1 MSLQTA
7 SLGIMSADT
16 FKNRTKASNAVGGV
30 ASKFK
35 SRGSG
40 MTEIDAA
47 LKAWERDC
55 NKPTVE
61 TAQKMSRV
69 NSIAYECNKWTS
81 QKGAV
86 GKSTP
91 LSDARAQVV
100 AELQRSA
107 LTALAYLKN
116 KNKTQASGHSSRG
129 AVKTLEKGYSHER
142 TNYTAGGKASNPFS
156 GSAVSEAMNHT
167 GFDNVSYDSFV
178 SQASGMAEYNRVEF
192 LNRAQRLEHLVTIE
206 NGLLCQNGEPLN
218 HTEDT
223 TLWANT
229 YAIDHYGNIF
239 SKRMKYGELLF
250 NHSSYCAGKEVLCA
264 GTIGVIEGNLVYLS
278 NLSGH
283 YKPHSGY
290 LRQAL
295 MVFSGE
301 GVNLDNVMVES
312 MDTKKTFKAKTL
324 LVAGPNAAEDWQ
336 HWSTHSKD
344 GKMPKPIYQGLEYE
358 LRNPK

>member
-47 LKAWERDC
+47 LKAWEQDC

-69 NSIAYECNKWTS
+69 NSIAYECNKWAS
-81 QKGAV
+81 QKSAG

-91 LSDARAQVV
+91 LSDARSQVV
-100 AELQRSA
+100 ADLQRTA
-107 LTALAYLKN
+107 VTALAYLKN

-142 TNYTAGGKASNPFS
+142 TNYTSGGKASNPFS

-178 SQASGMAEYNRVEF
+178 SQASGMNEYNRVEF
-192 LNRAQRLEHLVTIE
+192 LNRSQRLEHLVTIE
-206 NGLLCQNGEPLN
+206 NGLLCRDGEPVD
-218 HTEDT
+218 HTTGD
-223 TLWANT
+223 TLWTDT
-229 YAIDHYGNIF
+229 YAIDHYGNVF
-239 SKRMKYGELLF
+239 SKKMKYGELLF

-264 GTIGVIEGNLVYLS
+264 GTIGAIGGTLIYLS

-295 MVFSGE
+295 SLFAGE
-301 GVNLDNVMVES
+301 GINLDNVMVES
-312 MDTKKTFKAKTL
+312 MDTKKTFIGRTL
-324 LVAGPNAAEDWQ
+324 LVSGPNAAQDWP
-336 HWSTHSKD
+336 HWKTHSKD
-344 GKMPKPIYQGLEYE
+344 GNMPIPMYKGQAYD